1 MSSRFVRNRI
11 VVLVCLIAALCSSQ
25 AAQAADA
32 FPVSI
37 RVDAGAP
44 LGELKPIWRFFGCD
58 EPNYATMKHGQ
69 KLIGELGELKPK
81 EVFFRAH
88 NLLCTGDGTPALKWG
103 STNAYREDENGN
115 AIYDWTIL
123 DQIFDTYLQRGV
135 RPYVQIG
142 FMPKDLSTQPE
153 PYQHSWTP
161 RARYEEIYTGWAY
174 PPKSYDKW
182 GELAYQW
189 AKHCIERYGREE
201 VETWYWQ
208 VWNEANIG
216 YWRGTPEEFLKLHDY
231 AIAGVRRAL
240 PTAKVGGAD
249 TAGDGGRFTRRFIEH
264 CLGGT
269 NFATG
274 EKGTPLDFVSFHAKG
289 APRSVDGHVR
299 MGIANQLI
307 TIDRG
312 FEIMASY
319 PETKTKPIVIG
330 ESDPEGCAACQ
341 GPQLAYRN
349 GTMYSSYTAASFTRK
364 LDLAAKHGVNF
375 EGALTWAFE
384 FEGHPYFAG
393 FRSLATNGIDK
404 PVLNVFR
411 MFSKMS
417 GKRLTVDSDR
427 AVSLERIVE
436 RGVRR
441 QPDVSALAALNG
453 NTLTAMVWHYHD
465 DDVPGPDA
473 DIKLSFENL
482 PVQTG
487 RARIEHY
494 RIDEEH
500 SNAYTAWLRMGSPKQ
515 PTDTQY
521 AELDKADQL
530 AKLDNAAAEANL
542 EDGKATV
549 GFNLPRKGVSLLVI
563 NLEAAAAANDESTSA
578 SSERR
583 VEPVPDA
590 VREKF
595 NLDPFYQQYV
605 DAGGLPI
612 LSSAKVSPA
621 GLLEAAYLIDQML
634 ANREDVRQE
643 LIKRRVRFVVMAP
656 TEMTTDVPEQSH
668 MDKEYWDRRAR
679 GLGGRICS
687 CGEENLLN
695 LPGDRYR
702 NENILIHEFSHTI
715 HNYGLR
721 RLDEGFQKRLTDLY
735 NAAKDKELW
744 KNTYAMSNP
753 EEYWAEA
760 VQSYFDCNAPPRR
773 RVHNDIDTREELK
786 AYDPELFQL
795 IDESFKSP
803 QWRYVRYDNRHSAAA
818 VGPNVPASVVTSQ

>member
-1 MSSRFVRNRI
+1 MRFTRFIRNLSI
-11 VVLVCLIAALCSSQ
+11 LLVLITTTVSNKAVSQ
-25 AAQAADA
+25 DS

-37 RVDAGAP
+37 RVDASAP
-44 LGELKPIWRFFGCD
+44 LGELTPIWRFFGCD
-58 EPNYATMKHGQ
+58 EPNYATMENGQ
-69 KLIGELGELKPK
+69 KLIGELGKLKPK
-81 EVFFRAH
+81 EVFFRTH

-103 STNAYREDENGN
+103 SSNAYTEDENGN
-115 AIYDWTIL
+115 PVYDWTIL
-123 DQIFDTYLQRGV
+123 DKIFDTYLQRGV

-142 FMPKDLSTQPE
+142 FMPKAMSTNPE

-174 PPKSYDKW
+174 PPKDYDKW
-182 GELAYQW
+182 GELAFQW
-189 AKHCIERYGREE
+189 AKHCVDRYGREE

-264 CLGGT
+264 CLNGT

-289 APRSVDGHVR
+289 SPRYIDDHVQ
-299 MGIANQLI
+299 MGISNQLR
-307 TIDRG
+307 TIDAG
-312 FEIMASY
+312 FRIMASY

-349 GTMYSSYTAASFTRK
+349 GTMFSSYTAAVFPRK
-364 LDLAAKHGVNF
+364 LDLAARHGVNF
-375 EGALTWAFE
+375 AGALTWAFE
-384 FEGHPYFAG
+384 FEDHPYFAG

-404 PVLNVFR
+404 PVLNTFR
-411 MFSKMS
+411 MFSKM
-417 GKRLTVDSDR
+417 GGQRLTVESDH
-427 AVSLERIVE
+427 AVPLDRIVR
-436 RGVRR
+436 RGVRER
-441 QPDVSALAALNG
+441 PDVAALASLDGDTVAVL
-453 NTLTAMVWHYHD
+453 AWHYHD
-465 DDVPGPDA
+465 DDLPGPAA
-473 DIKLSFENL
+473 DIKLALEGL
-482 PVQTG
+482 PVRSGTAEIQ
-487 RARIEHY
+487 HF

-500 SNAYTAWLRMGSPKQ
+500 SNAYSAWKRMGSPQQ
-515 PTDTQY
+515 PTDQQY
-521 AELDKADQL
+521 AELEKAGQL
-530 AKLDNAAAEANL
+530 AELRDGAAEVNVK
-542 EDGKATV
+542 DGRATIDV
-549 GFNLPRKGVSLLVI
+549 KLPRQGVSLLLVRL
-563 NLEAAAAANDESTSA
+563 NATPAANAESTSVNSA
-578 SSERR
+578 RQ
-583 VEPVPDA
+583 VEPVPTA
-590 VREKF
+590 IREKF
-595 NLDPFYQQYV
+595 ELDPFYQQYV

-612 LSSAKVSPA
+612 LSSANVSTA
-621 GLLEAAYLIDQML
+621 GLLEAAHLIDQML

-643 LIKRRVRFVVMAP
+643 MITRRVRFVVMAP

-721 RLDEGFQKRLTDLY
+721 RLDDGFQKRLTDLFDS
-735 NAAKDKELW
+735 AKEKGLW
-744 KNTYAMSNP
+744 KDTYAATNP
-753 EEYWAEA
+753 GEYWAEA

-773 RVHNDIDTREELK
+773 RVHNDVDTREELQE
-786 AYDPELFQL
+786 YDPELFQL

-803 QWRYVRYDNRHSAAA
+803 QWRYVRYDKRLTTAAA
-818 VGPNVPASVVTSQ
+818 SPQ

>member
-1 MSSRFVRNRI
+1 MRLRI
-11 VVLVCLIAALCSSQ
+11 AIHSFTTLCGLIGSWLATGHVT
-25 AAQAADA
+25 AQDS

-44 LGELKPIWRFFGCD
+44 LGELPLIWRFFGCD
-58 EPNYATMKHGQ
+58 EPNYATMKNGK
-69 KLIGELGELKPK
+69 KLIGELGKLRPK
-81 EVFFRAH
+81 EVFFRTH

-103 STNAYREDENGN
+103 STNAYTEDENGN
-115 AIYDWTIL
+115 PVYDWTIL
-123 DQIFDTYLQRGV
+123 DQIFDAYLERGV

-142 FMPKDLSTQPE
+142 FMPKAMSTKPE

-161 RARYEEIYTGWAY
+161 RLRYEEIFTGWAY

-189 AKHCIERYGREE
+189 TKHCVDRYGREE

-231 AIAGVRRAL
+231 AIDGVRRAL

-249 TAGDGGRFTRRFIEH
+249 TAGDGGRYTRRFIEH
-264 CLGGT
+264 CLTGT

-289 APRSVDGHVR
+289 APRHVEGHVR
-299 MGIANQLI
+299 MGISNQLT

-319 PETKTKPIVIG
+319 PETKTKPIIIG

-349 GTMYSSYTAASFTRK
+349 GTMYSSYTAASFMRK

-384 FEGHPYFAG
+384 FEDHPYFAG

-411 MFSKMS
+411 MFSKMG
-417 GKRLTVDSDR
+417 GKRLTVESDR
-427 AVSLERIVE
+427 EVPLERIVS

-441 QPDVSALAALNG
+441 AADVTALAALDA
-453 NTLTAMVWHYHD
+453 NTLTVMVWHYHD
-465 DDVPGPDA
+465 ADVPGPDA
-473 DIKLSFENL
+473 DIKLAFAGL
-482 PVQTG
+482 PVPSGT
-487 RARIEHY
+487 AAVEHY

-500 SNAYTAWLRMGSPKQ
+500 SNAYSAWKRIGSPQQ
-515 PTDTQY
+515 PTTEQY
-521 AELDKADQL
+521 AELEKAGQL
-530 AKLDNAAAEANL
+530 TALPGSAASVDVK
-542 EDGKATV
+542 DGQATIN
-549 GFNLPRKGVSLLVI
+549 FKLPRKGVSLLV
-563 NLEAAAAANDESTSA
+563 LKLAATSPAASESSSTSG
-578 SSERR
+578 EQR
-583 VEPVPDA
+583 VGPVPA
-590 VREKF
+590 AIREKF
-595 NLDPFYQQYV
+595 ELDPFYQQYV

-612 LSSAKVSPA
+612 LSSSKVSPA

-643 LIKRRVRFVVMAP
+643 MINRRVRFVVMAP
-656 TEMTTDVPEQSH
+656 TEMTTDVPEQAH

-695 LPGDRYR
+695 LAGDRYR

-721 RLDEGFQKRLTDLY
+721 RLDEGFQQRLTDLFQ
-735 NAAKDKELW
+735 AAKEKGLW
-744 KNTYAMSNP
+744 KDTYAATNP

-773 RVHNDIDTREELK
+773 RVHNEVDTREELK
-786 AYDPELFQL
+786 EYDPALFQL

-803 QWRYVRYDNRHSAAA
+803 EWRYVRYDRRQQAIATAASEA
-818 VGPNVPASVVTSQ
+818 AESVSQ